1 MAIIGHNSL
10 DSEELRS
17 VVLRIESLEDDKRE
31 VMADIKTIYAEAKRT
46 GFDLKTLRKLII
58 LRRVDSSER
67 MCCARPLQPKTN
79 SIRAGTP
86 HRFVSPTT
94 LRKTAP

>member
-67 MCCARPLQPKTN
+67 KLAQERLE
-79 SIRAGTP
+79 AYVEAVGLDL
-86 HRFVSPTT
+86 V
-94 LRKTAP
+94 